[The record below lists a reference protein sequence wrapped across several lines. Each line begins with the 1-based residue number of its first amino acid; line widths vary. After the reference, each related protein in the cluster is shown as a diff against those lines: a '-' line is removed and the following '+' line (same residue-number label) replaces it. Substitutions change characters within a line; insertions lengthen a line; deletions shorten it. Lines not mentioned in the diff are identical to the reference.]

1 VEAIIDSVLTLILLA
16 TIEIARSEFAKGN
29 KEREGIKSPNKIKAK
44 GDIIITKKINVSKIL

>member
-16 TIEIARSEFAKGN
+16 TIEITRNEFAKGN

>member
-16 TIEIARSEFAKGN
+16 TIEIARNEFAKGN